1 MARAGLDPSAVVRAA
16 AEIIDSEGLDA
27 LSLSALATKLGV
39 KSPSLY
45 AHIDGLEDLRRRLA
59 VLAAE
64 QLGDAIAPAA
74 AGLARGE
81 ALQAVGQ
88 AYRSWV
94 LAHPGLYSALE
105 PNGPQGEPAVE
116 RVLSLVLAVLRGYG
130 LEDDTAIHAARSLR
144 AALHGFTA
152 LETSGGFGIP
162 VDPDISFAWMLDA
175 LDRGLSAAGRVAG
188 NDASPGS
195 LRP

>member
-1 MARAGLDPSAVVRAA
+1 MARAGLDTAAVVAAA
-16 AEIIDSEGLDA
+16 AEIIDRDGLDA

-45 AHIDGLEDLRRRLA
+45 AHVDGLEDLRRRLG

-64 QLGDAIAPAA
+64 QLGDAIGPAA
-74 AGLARGE
+74 AGLARGD

-88 AYRSWV
+88 AYRGWV
-94 LAHPGLYSALE
+94 LAHPGLYAALE
-105 PNGPQGEPAVE
+105 PNGPRGEPAVE

-130 LEDDTAIHAARSLR
+130 LEGDTAIHAARSLR

-162 VDPDISFAWMLDA
+162 VDPDVSFAWMLDA
-175 LDRGLSAAGRVAG
+175 LDRGLRAASQ
-188 NDASPGS
+188 DAEDPAATAQ
-195 LRP
+195 P